1 MARSCL
7 SDLFVRCKLPH
18 YDLFNR
24 RSSKQTNEI
33 RSRRSAENIT
43 RRIFLS
49 TTSIHRSRS
58 HCSRSKELRS
68 REKRKKI
75 SSSACLD
82 RQFYA
87 DKSVLAAA
95 SKVFQSYFQDDQL
108 DSIEILDVTVNEMM
122 DLLQFLYPQF
132 PCTITNDN
140 VTSLLILG
148 KGHLFDVCEMTG

>member
-1 MARSCL
+1 MKFDHE
-7 SDLFVRCKLPH
+7 DLQRTSLEEFFFQPH
-18 YDLFNR
+18 PFTDLVLIVQGR
-24 RSSKQTNEI
+24 RNWD
-33 RSRRSAENIT
+33 
-43 RRIFLS
+43 
-49 TTSIHRSRS
+49 
-58 HCSRSKELRS
+58 
-68 REKRKKI
+68 REKKKKI